1 MCVCVLAHAYM
12 KDIAIR
18 MNSGLLPILPPCLGC
33 GSDAVLMFVGA
44 SWDLYGPLGYLE
56 GPLRAP
62 WGSLG
67 GLLAICFLLGGI
79 WAYWV
84 PLDPAKRF
92 M

>member
-62 WGSLG
+62 WGSWGPFGHLFFFGGYLG
-67 GLLAICFLLGGI
+67 ILG
-79 WAYWV
+79 AS
-84 PLDPAKRF
+84 
-92 M
+92 